1 MYGHKLPQSMRD
13 TLDPLYLD
21 QALRLPPDG
30 SLALIMVVLSRFK
43 LVLSDCARPAF
54 LLGGLLGGLL

>member
-1 MYGHKLPQSMRD
+1 MRD